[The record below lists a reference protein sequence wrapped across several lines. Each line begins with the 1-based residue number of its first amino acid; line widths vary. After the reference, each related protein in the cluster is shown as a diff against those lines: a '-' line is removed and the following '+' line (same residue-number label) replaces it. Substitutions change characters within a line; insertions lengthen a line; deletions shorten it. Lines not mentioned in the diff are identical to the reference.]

1 MKKSSLISTLVFG
14 ILGIVIG
21 VLFATLTDIIL
32 TVLFI
37 VCGVLTL
44 IAGIPQLVSAITGL
58 VNKQKAAIFDLVTS
72 VITIAVGIMLIF
84 SKNEIIMLIVGI
96 YLIVFPL
103 IRTLLA
109 KDKLEQLKSELL
121 TMIIGVALVIIGP
134 GAAINTVATV
144 VGIIIAVLSLIY
156 IIFGIITY
164 IQAQKK
170 SETVTGGRVFVDTD
184 GDGGIDTV
192 YVDTDGDGILDV
204 KVTIEEKESE
214 SEEK

>member
-1 MKKSSLISTLVFG
+1 MKKSSLVSTLIFG

-21 VLFATLTDIIL
+21 VLFATLTDMIL

-58 VNKQKAAIFDLVTS
+58 VNKEKAAIFDLIMS
-72 VITIAVGIMLIF
+72 VITVVIGILLIF
-84 SKNEIIMLIVGI
+84 SKNEIIMLVVGA

-134 GAAINTVATV
+134 GAAIHTVATV
-144 VGIIIAVLSLIY
+144 VGIVIAVLSLLY
-156 IIFGIITY
+156 IAFGIITY
-164 IQAQKK
+164 IQAQGKAEK
-170 SETVTGGRVFVDTD
+170 TTGARTFVDSD
-184 GDGGIDTV
+184 GDGKVDTV
-192 YVDTDGDGILDV
+192 YVDTDGDGKNDV
-204 KVTIEEKESE
+204 KITIEETD
-214 SEEK
+214 EK

>member
-1 MKKSSLISTLVFG
+1 M
-14 ILGIVIG
+14 GIVIG

-58 VNKQKAAIFDLVTS
+58 VNKQKAAIFDLVMS
-72 VITIAVGIMLIF
+72 IITIAVGVMLIF

-103 IRTLLA
+103 IRTLIA

-121 TMIIGVALVIIGP
+121 SMIIGVALVIIGP
-134 GAAINTVATV
+134 GAAINTIATV
-144 VGIIIAVLSLIY
+144 VGIVIVVLSVLY
-156 IIFGIITY
+156 IALGIITY
-164 IQAQKK
+164 IKAQRDAKK
-170 SETVTGGRVFVDTD
+170 GIEATGGRVFADTD
-184 GDGGIDTV
+184 GDGSIDTV
-192 YVDTDGDGILDV
+192 YVDTDGDGKLDV
-204 KVTIEEKESE
+204 KITVEETD
-214 SEEK
+214 EK